1 MRKILSSSETRGV
14 RHNSDMFFKYLK
26 CSFSIINFNF
36 KKNKISNILAV
47 FDRFEVFLS
56 IE

>member
-1 MRKILSSSETRGV
+1 MRKILSSSGTRGV
-14 RHNSDMFFKYLK
+14 RHNSNLFFKYLK
-26 CSFSIINFNF
+26 CSLSIIHFNF

-47 FDRFEVFLS
+47 FDRFEVSLS

>member
-1 MRKILSSSETRGV
+1 MRKILSSSGTRGV
-14 RHNSDMFFKYLK
+14 RHNSNLFFKYLK
-26 CSFSIINFNF
+26 CSLSIINFNF

-47 FDRFEVFLS
+47 FDRFEVSLS